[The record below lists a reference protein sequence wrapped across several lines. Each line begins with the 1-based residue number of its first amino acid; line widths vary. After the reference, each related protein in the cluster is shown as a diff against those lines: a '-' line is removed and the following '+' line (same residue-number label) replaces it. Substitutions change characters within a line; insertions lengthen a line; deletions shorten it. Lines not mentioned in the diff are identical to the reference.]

1 MSKRERNRVAEIM
14 ESTLPLSYDELVTLH
29 NMIVDRLDHLE
40 TAETHKRMLEFTP
53 GCRVSFESKFGRE
66 SGVITKFNRKTVS
79 VVTDSHRRYNISPQ
93 LLRKEVESSVQKPNL
108 VIHPRNHKK

>member
-1 MSKRERNRVAEIM
+1 MNKRECNRVAEIM

-29 NMIVDRLDHLE
+29 NMIVDRLDHFE
-40 TAETHKRMLEFTP
+40 TAGTHKHMLEFTP

-66 SGVITKFNRKTVS
+66 TGVITKFNRKTVS
-79 VVTDSHRRYNISPQ
+79 VVTDSHCRYNVAPQ
-93 LLRKEVESSVQKPNL
+93 LLRKEVEASAQKPNL